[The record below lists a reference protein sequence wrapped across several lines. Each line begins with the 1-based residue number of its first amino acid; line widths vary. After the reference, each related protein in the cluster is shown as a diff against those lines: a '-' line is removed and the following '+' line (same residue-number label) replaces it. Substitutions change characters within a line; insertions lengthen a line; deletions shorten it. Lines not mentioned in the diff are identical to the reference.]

1 MVTKRPRRI
10 RLLVLVLTAVVLHGA
25 HTRAVAQQSVNAVTD
40 GHPLWEADL
49 KQFGYVGFPR
59 KQMRPLRASVEFTD
73 SEHLAVGWVTPDTNQ
88 TNQRSFPRW
97 AEPAHL
103 HVVLLDANSGRK
115 KYDKEWVTAYTA
127 TPAFYGLGD
136 GRLVICAGNSLQLL
150 SPTLEVL
157 REQELPNKARCSE
170 FWFQASPSRQS
181 LLLSDFSE
189 HTRKLQFVHS
199 DTLQTLARWTEAVRE
214 ASSGQTVSVSDRL
227 LAGYCGEP
235 HQICLRPL
243 DGEWHPFDLSGLNT
257 RMADQVRIPASFVN
271 DKVLM
276 IGANPAA
283 VANIDGTKLFNI
295 NLPKQHYVLL
305 PTSAKGGDSF
315 AVVEARLRGIR
326 SEPLDMY
333 PFQSDDRALVYGVT
347 SGKQEFSLKLRG
359 TSPWSPWRIHHTFLA
374 LSPDG
379 TCLAVISDGVLR
391 AYRVP

>member
-10 RLLVLVLTAVVLHGA
+10 RLLVLVLTAVVLHGL
-25 HTRAVAQQSVNAVTD
+25 HTRAVAQQSVDAVTD

-49 KQFGYVGFPR
+49 KQFGYVAFPR
-59 KQMRPLRASVEFTD
+59 KQMRPLRPSAEFTD

-88 TNQRSFPRW
+88 QANFPRW
-97 AEPAHL
+97 GEPAHL
-103 HVVLLDANSGRK
+103 HVVLLDASSGRK
-115 KYDKEWVTAYTA
+115 KYDKEWVTSYTA
-127 TPAFYGLGD
+127 TVPLYGLGD

-150 SPTLEVL
+150 SPTLDVL
-157 REQELPNKARCSE
+157 REQELPNKARCSQ
-170 FWFQASPSRQS
+170 FSFQASPSRQT
-181 LLLSDFSE
+181 LLLSYFSE
-189 HTRKLQFVHS
+189 HSRELQLVHS
-199 DTLQTLARWTEAVRE
+199 DTLQTLTRWTEAIRE

-227 LAGYCGEP
+227 LAGYCGDP

-243 DGEWHPFDLSGLNT
+243 DGKWHPFDLSGLNT
-257 RMADQVRIPASFVN
+257 RMADHVRIPTSFLN

-283 VANIDGTKLFNI
+283 VANIEGTKLFNI
-295 NLPKQHYVLL
+295 KLPRRHYVLL
-305 PTSAKGGDSF
+305 PTSAKGGNRF

-347 SGKQEFSLKLRG
+347 SGKQEFSLKLQG
-359 TSPWSPWRIHHTFLA
+359 TSPWSPWRIHDTFLA

-391 AYRVP
+391 AYRIP